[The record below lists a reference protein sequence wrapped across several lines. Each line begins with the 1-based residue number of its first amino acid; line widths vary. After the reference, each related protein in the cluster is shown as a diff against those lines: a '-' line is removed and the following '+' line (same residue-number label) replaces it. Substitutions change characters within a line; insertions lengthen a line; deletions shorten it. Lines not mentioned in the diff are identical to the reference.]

1 MDAAALRPREGW
13 QRIVEEQG
21 LVWHTQDG
29 KPYWDESAAYVFT
42 LRQIETLEAAAERC
56 HELFLKAGDHLAKRP
71 EKLARFGIPDWAID
85 AVLAEWKRD
94 RPALDYG
101 RFDFGWDG
109 SGEPKLFEYN
119 CDTPTSMLECGVVQW
134 QWKEEVFPDHDQ
146 FTSLHEK
153 LIDRWR
159 YLPAIC
165 PGSACGSPTTP
176 TTSTRTPSPPPT
188 CATSPSQAGL
198 ETRGMLIDRIGID
211 AEGRIVD
218 EEDYLITALFK
229 LYPWEWIVAEDY
241 GRDIVRRM
249 DSCLWLEPIW
259 KMLWSNKAILPLLH
273 ELEPKHPNLL
283 AAGWD
288 AASVGRSHVVK
299 PILAREGANV
309 SIVEGGHE
317 TARSE
322 GPYARVRPSLSGA
335 LPPARLRRRL
345 SGARQSG
352 PSAAKRPGSAS
363 ARAGGSPPTT
373 PASFPTSSRADPWLP
388 PGFAPPPTRCANS
401 R

>member
-1 MDAAALRPREGW
+1 MQRRKLRPREGW
-13 QRIVEEQG
+13 QKIVEEQG

-29 KPYWDESAAYVFT
+29 RPCWDESAAYVFT
-42 LRQIETLEAAAERC
+42 LKQIETLEAAAERC

-71 EKLARFGIPDWAID
+71 EKLARFGLPDWAID

-109 SGEPKLFEYN
+109 MGEPKLFEYN

-134 QWKEEVFPDHDQ
+134 QWKEQLFPANDQ
-146 FTSLHEK
+146 FTSLHDK
-153 LIDRWR
+153 LIERWR
-159 YLPAIC
+159 YMARDIPQRRLWVTHHADDLHED
-165 PGSACGSPTTP
+165 TLT
-176 TTSTRTPSPPPT
+176 
-188 CATSPSQAGL
+188 ATYMRDLAEQAGL
-198 ETRGMLIDRIGID
+198 ETRGVLIEQIGID

-218 EEDYLITALFK
+218 NEDYLITALFK

-241 GRDIVRRM
+241 GREIVRRM

-273 ELEPKHPNLL
+273 ELEPRHPNLL
-283 AAGWD
+283 RAGWD
-288 AASVGRSHVVK
+288 AASVGPDHVVK

-309 SIVEGGHE
+309 VIVEDGRE

-322 GPYARVRPSLSGA
+322 GPYREFGQVYQALYPLPSYDGAYPVLGVWTVGGEAAGLGIREGGRITADDARFVPHIIEG
-335 LPPARLRRRL
+335 
-345 SGARQSG
+345 
-352 PSAAKRPGSAS
+352 
-363 ARAGGSPPTT
+363 
-373 PASFPTSSRADPWLP
+373 
-388 PGFAPPPTRCANS
+388 
-401 R
+401 

>member
-1 MDAAALRPREGW
+1 MRRRRLRPREGW

-42 LRQIETLEAAAERC
+42 LKQIETLEAAAERC

-71 EKLARFGIPDWAID
+71 EKLARFGIPNWALE

-109 SGEPKLFEYN
+109 TGEPKLFEYN

-134 QWKEEVFPDHDQ
+134 QWKEEVFPANDQ

-153 LIDRWR
+153 LIERWR
-159 YLPAIC
+159 YLARDL
-165 PGSACGSPTTP
+165 PGGRLWVTHHADDLHEDTVTT
-176 TTSTRTPSPPPT
+176 TYMRDL
-188 CATSPSQAGL
+188 AAQAGL
-198 ETRGMLIDRIGID
+198 ETRGVLIDRIGVD

-218 EEDYLITALFK
+218 DEDYLITALFK

-259 KMLWSNKAILPLLH
+259 KMLWSNKAILPLLY

-288 AASVGRSHVVK
+288 ATAVGPRHVVK

-309 SIVEGGHE
+309 TIVEDGRE
-317 TARSE
+317 TMRSD
-322 GPYARVRPSLSGA
+322 GPYAGFGQVHQA
-335 LPPARLRRRL
+335 LYDLPAHEGSYPVLGVWSVGGEAAGLGIREGGRIT
-345 SGARQSG
+345 GDEARFVPHIIEG
-352 PSAAKRPGSAS
+352 
-363 ARAGGSPPTT
+363 
-373 PASFPTSSRADPWLP
+373 
-388 PGFAPPPTRCANS
+388 
-401 R
+401 